1 MMVRL
6 RSKTT
11 QITAT
16 ISPFRADPGG
26 TQIPIVIL
34 STRIQI
40 FLHFG
45 SINGLSLSV
54 YLRTNLAGTLGAGAG
69 TAQVR
74 ATQPVSAET
83 PAAQEEAT
91 QGTPHGHRSPR

>member
-54 YLRTNLAGTLGAGAG
+54 YLRTNLAGTL
-69 TAQVR
+69 VW
-74 ATQPVSAET
+74 T
-83 PAAQEEAT
+83 PAQTLA
-91 QGTPHGHRSPR
+91 HRPRVYTFQSSPVFGAAWPVYSAGRTGG

>member
-54 YLRTNLAGTLGAGAG
+54 YLRTNLDSVGE
-69 TAQVR
+69 
-74 ATQPVSAET
+74 VSWEHY
-83 PAAQEEAT
+83 Q
-91 QGTPHGHRSPR
+91 QKRL

>member
-54 YLRTNLAGTLGAGAG
+54 YLRTNLDSVGE
-69 TAQVR
+69 
-74 ATQPVSAET
+74 VSSERN
-83 PAAQEEAT
+83 QEK
-91 QGTPHGHRSPR
+91 QL

>member
-54 YLRTNLAGTLGAGAG
+54 YLRTNLAGTLGLHGVG
-69 TAQVR
+69 TFVDGRQVLGVR
-74 ATQPVSAET
+74 F
-83 PAAQEEAT
+83 
-91 QGTPHGHRSPR
+91 

>member
-54 YLRTNLAGTLGAGAG
+54 YLRTNLAGTLMIQLKLNFSIFRQANKIIHEWEI
-69 TAQVR
+69 VY
-74 ATQPVSAET
+74 
-83 PAAQEEAT
+83 
-91 QGTPHGHRSPR
+91 SP

>member
-54 YLRTNLAGTLGAGAG
+54 YLRTNLAGTLS
-69 TAQVR
+69 TLISSL
-74 ATQPVSAET
+74 TQSA
-83 PAAQEEAT
+83 PF
-91 QGTPHGHRSPR
+91 P

>member
-54 YLRTNLAGTLGAGAG
+54 YLRTNLAGTLEAIN
-69 TAQVR
+69 
-74 ATQPVSAET
+74 
-83 PAAQEEAT
+83 AQEAGLHET
-91 QGTPHGHRSPR
+91 

>member
-1 MMVRL
+1 MVRL

-54 YLRTNLAGTLGAGAG
+54 YLRTNLAGTLLGGNSDGILSDASSR
-69 TAQVR
+69 VDH
-74 ATQPVSAET
+74 PI
-83 PAAQEEAT
+83 AAIYLT
-91 QGTPHGHRSPR
+91 

>member
-54 YLRTNLAGTLGAGAG
+54 YLRTNLDSVGE
-69 TAQVR
+69 
-74 ATQPVSAET
+74 VSSERN
-83 PAAQEEAT
+83 QEK
-91 QGTPHGHRSPR
+91 PL